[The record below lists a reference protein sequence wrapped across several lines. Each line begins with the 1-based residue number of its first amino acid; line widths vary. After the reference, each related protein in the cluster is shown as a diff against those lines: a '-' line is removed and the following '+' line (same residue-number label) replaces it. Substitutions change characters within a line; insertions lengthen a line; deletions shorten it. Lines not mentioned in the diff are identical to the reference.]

1 MESVRTKFVCSSSR
15 EAPVGKSVHVHHFHT
30 LLNSGSSIKAELQ
43 SKEEGGA
50 EKKDLLSIIVVT
62 LVFLASS
69 PIASLMMLP

>member
-1 MESVRTKFVCSSSR
+1 MESVRTKFVCSR

-50 EKKDLLSIIVVT
+50 EKKKDLLSIIVVT